1 MLHLYH
7 LITTL
12 WHQYYYYPHSTD
24 GELGLT
30 KPKNLLKA
38 AELVSDNEDWNLGK
52 KTLECVLSATIRD
65 APSTLV
71 K

>member
-1 MLHLYH
+1 M
-7 LITTL
+7 
-12 WHQYYYYPHSTD
+12 
-24 GELGLT
+24 T